1 MKKITTTLLFVLV
14 LSLSLRAQ
22 SVDCKTYTYA
32 HRGDVPLQMDVY
44 KNSSEVQPCLVY
56 VFGGAFLAGSRNSE
70 GLSEVY
76 EHFARR
82 GWTVVA
88 IDYRLGLRPL
98 LEEPNVKRSLL
109 DFRSMLIDAVDVAT
123 EDLLEATAFLV
134 SNAEQ
139 LRINPEQIVTMG
151 SSAGAITVC
160 QAEWAICNGH
170 SVAAVLPADF
180 NYSGVISMAGAVMGK
195 GRKLRWERTP
205 CPILLCHGNADKNVP
220 YGRQSLF
227 GVSLFGSQ
235 AIAES
240 LTKAGVSYWFHDV
253 CYRGHSISWRPM
265 WEQRDMIESFLVRE
279 ALGKERK
286 TVHLRVEDP
295 SLPKVKT
302 NFGMMTYI
310 KSNFAKRDTS
320 EIEIIMD

>member
-1 MKKITTTLLFVLV
+1 
-14 LSLSLRAQ
+14 
-22 SVDCKTYTYA
+22 
-32 HRGDVPLQMDVY
+32 
-44 KNSSEVQPCLVY
+44 
-56 VFGGAFLAGSRNSE
+56 
-70 GLSEVY
+70 
-76 EHFARR
+76 
-82 GWTVVA
+82 
-88 IDYRLGLRPL
+88 
-98 LEEPNVKRSLL
+98 
-109 DFRSMLIDAVDVAT
+109 MLMNAVDVAT
-123 EDLLEATAFLV
+123 EDLLEATAYLV

-170 SVAAVLPADF
+170 SAAAVLPVDF
-180 NYSGVISMAGAVMGK
+180 NYAGVISMAGAVMGK

-227 GVSLFGSQ
+227 GVSLFGSE
-235 AIAES
+235 AIAKS
-240 LTKAGVSYWFHDV
+240 LAKQGVSYWFHDV

>member
-1 MKKITTTLLFVLV
+1 MKKITTTLFLILA

-22 SVDCKTYTYA
+22 SVECKTYTYT
-32 HRGDVPLQMDVY
+32 HRGDVALQMDVY

-76 EHFARR
+76 EYFARR

-109 DFRSMLIDAVDVAT
+109 DFRSMLIDAVEVAT

-160 QAEWAICNGH
+160 QAEWAICNGN
-170 SVAAVLPADF
+170 SAAAVLPADF
-180 NYSGVISMAGAVMGK
+180 NYAGVISMRRFHLAIY
-195 GRKLRWERTP
+195 
-205 CPILLCHGNADKNVP
+205 IL
-220 YGRQSLF
+220 
-227 GVSLFGSQ
+227 
-235 AIAES
+235 
-240 LTKAGVSYWFHDV
+240 
-253 CYRGHSISWRPM
+253 
-265 WEQRDMIESFLVRE
+265 
-279 ALGKERK
+279 
-286 TVHLRVEDP
+286 
-295 SLPKVKT
+295 
-302 NFGMMTYI
+302 
-310 KSNFAKRDTS
+310 
-320 EIEIIMD
+320 